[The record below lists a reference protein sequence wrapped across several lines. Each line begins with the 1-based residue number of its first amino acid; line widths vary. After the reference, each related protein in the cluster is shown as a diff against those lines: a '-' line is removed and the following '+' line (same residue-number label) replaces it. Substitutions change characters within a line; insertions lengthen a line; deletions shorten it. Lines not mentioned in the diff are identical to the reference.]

1 MASRSW
7 RTTWIRYHKREQ
19 GRHELPAMQ
28 CGVPTCR
35 MPNGRQGSNAGVV
48 GEPSEVES
56 QLRMALV
63 AWDGRSKSE
72 HFQLAVQGCA
82 VVFAI
87 SGDEQSESRRQSQ
100 GASAREC
107 DGVFRWQFEFVF
119 VAKSWKTGLGVVGKT
134 WRGDE
139 EEVGQPQVSMHHRF
153 HDPGRMEGAGGR
165 NEQERAGRRNVTS
178 WGGIVSLKLQSF
190 DGDFYG
196 W

>member
-1 MASRSW
+1 MTSRSW
-7 RTTWIRYHKREQ
+7 QPTWIRYHKREQ

-48 GEPSEVES
+48 GESSGVES

-82 VVFAI
+82 LVLVI

-119 VAKSWKTGLGVVGKT
+119 VAKNWKTGLGVVGKLGGGT
-134 WRGDE
+134 RKKWANLRYRCIIDFMNRE
-139 EEVGQPQVSMHHRF
+139 
-153 HDPGRMEGAGGR
+153 GGR
-165 NEQERAGRRNVTS
+165 ERGKERAGRRNVTS
-178 WGGIVSLKLQSF
+178 WGWIVSLELQTFES
-190 DGDFYG
+190 DFYG